1 MTDRLARPVARRT
14 RRRFP
19 LPNSMSTPA
28 SVDPLRYLPQSRNIG
43 LSVFATTFQVAGLVL
58 TPAVWSWSRVGFV
71 GYLVLYGY
79 ATIMGWLLI
88 HEAIHHKLL
97 RHRAANDY
105 LGRVLAILFGCPF
118 HILKIGHL
126 THHRYNRSEV
136 DTTELVPA
144 DTRHYLRWWLAYYGR
159 ILGLL
164 YFSEVLSPLA
174 FYGWKHFKR
183 LVVAWT
189 KSKALGAILDMFTRR
204 MVQAIQMDAVFCVG
218 FLAAQV
224 FFNRRDLTPFVLLF
238 FWRALIVSFYDNAY
252 HYGTDPHDSQAANNL
267 SVPRLVQPL
276 LLNHNMHRVHHRH
289 PAASWAMLPGL
300 FEADKDGFDGVLVAT
315 GLQQIK
321 GPMRRPEPPKPVE
334 TQ

>member
-1 MTDRLARPVARRT
+1 MNIPGQSELV
-14 RRRFP
+14 
-19 LPNSMSTPA
+19 
-28 SVDPLRYLPQSRNIG
+28 RYLPQARNLG
-43 LSVFATTFQVAGLVL
+43 LSAFAIGFQVAGLAA
-58 TPAVWSWSRVGFV
+58 TPLVWSWSRAGFA
-71 GYLVLYGY
+71 GYLLLYGY
-79 ATIMGWLLI
+79 AMIMGWLLI

-97 RHRAANDY
+97 HDRASNDY

-118 HILKIGHL
+118 YILKIGHL
-126 THHRYNRSEV
+126 THHRHNRSEL

-164 YFSEVLSPLA
+164 YFSEVLSPLL
-174 FYGWKHFKR
+174 FYFWKHSKR

-189 KSKALGAILDMFTRR
+189 RNNVLAAILDLFTRR
-204 MVQAIQMDAVFCVG
+204 MVHAIQLDALLCLG

-224 FFNRRDLTPFVLLF
+224 FCNRHALMPFVLLF

-252 HYGTDPHDSQAANNL
+252 HYGTDPHDNQAANNL
-267 SVPRLVQPL
+267 AVPRVLQVL

-289 PAASWAMLPGL
+289 PAASWAALPG
-300 FEADKDGFDGVLVAT
+300 FFAADRDAFDGALLAT

-321 GPMRRPEPPKPVE
+321 GPMRRPDPPNPPE
-334 TQ
+334 TL